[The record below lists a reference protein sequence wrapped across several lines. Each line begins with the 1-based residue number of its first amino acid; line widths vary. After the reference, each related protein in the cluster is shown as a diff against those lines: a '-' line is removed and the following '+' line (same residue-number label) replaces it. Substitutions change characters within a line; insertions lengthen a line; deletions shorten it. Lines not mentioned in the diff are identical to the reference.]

1 MQSELMF
8 TDETGSLLHYFLFN
22 KSFLQNSLKDSCND
36 NSSYC
41 RGARAGAD
49 QVVKDYEKQC
59 LENTPD
65 ECIGLGEAAA
75 EGKIPQ
81 HCTLFY
87 IFIRNILIVLSPLLC
102 FQKLLLGTALFRPHR
117 LHLSHSLIT
126 RRLVAKLHM
135 VFVKVLLANKSMTMV
150 AIYLT
155 TTS

>member
-126 RRLVAKLHM
+126 
-135 VFVKVLLANKSMTMV
+135 
-150 AIYLT
+150 
-155 TTS
+155 